1 MPSKT
6 AFLMGNGAAVAAPL
20 REASAVEVPSAVPQ
34 AAASEVLR
42 NSRRDDSLSIFPPQD
57 EKSEVR
63 SQKSEVRTS
72 APCCPDFCLLSPV
85 SCLPHHFSRA
95 YRDQP
100 SRPTPHS
107 T

>member
-20 REASAVEVPSAVPQ
+20 REASAAEVPSAVPQ

-42 NSRRDDSLSIFPPQD
+42 NSRRDDSLSISPPQD
-57 EKSEVR
+57 EKSGADSEVR
-63 SQKSEVRTS
+63 SEKLEAGRRISHFS
-72 APCCPDFCLLSPV
+72 LLSPDF
-85 SCLPHHFSRA
+85 LHFSRA
-95 YRDQP
+95 FRDQP